1 MGIILQKHIPFPDS
15 LSKTKLTVHLIRV
28 GSISKLS
35 AGCIVTP
42 RSMHGI
48 TSLESRSILSAKYP
62 NLATCFDFSCL
73 KPIVLTVSSSA
84 SPNSISAVPASAAS
98 SSYRPHPKKI
108 INSSVTFT
116 YYHLRCQERVGLA
129 NHTRP
134 FLSAGAYTASDNA
147 LR

>member
-1 MGIILQKHIPFPDS
+1 MELACALCHSLPSTVAVKRRQIPDS

-62 NLATCFDFSCL
+62 NLATCL
-73 KPIVLTVSSSA
+73 
-84 SPNSISAVPASAAS
+84 
-98 SSYRPHPKKI
+98 
-108 INSSVTFT
+108 TFT
-116 YYHLRCQERVGLA
+116 YYHLRCQERVGLV